1 MLFSRMIGDVKV
13 SNLIEYYGPTHD
25 PARVFPD
32 LDMATSM
39 EQAKALGPEQYCAEV
54 NRFIIAIQ
62 LWIVQIDQRTLLID
76 TGVGNRKV
84 RTTLRQNMLNTL
96 VPEWMASLGVTA
108 ASVTHVI
115 NTHLHSDHVGWNTE
129 LIDGQWRPTF
139 PNAEYFLPLA
149 DFEPLARQYANGNK
163 DAGGGSFADSV
174 LPVVDAGKVN
184 YIDGTGRIA
193 DLLDVEPIPGHTPGQ
208 VSLRLSSGGKEG
220 IFTAD
225 TFHSPIQIVQPN
237 INTTFCMD
245 KQLAIQ
251 SRRAVLAR
259 AAERSALIMPCHFGY
274 PHCGYVVKGSNDQ
287 YGFLP
292 EDRTR

>member
-32 LDMATSM
+32 LDMTASLT
-39 EQAKALGPEQYCAEV
+39 QAEALGPEQYCAGV
-54 NRFIIAIQ
+54 NRFIVAIQ
-62 LWIVQIDQRTLLID
+62 LWIVQYERRTILID
-76 TGVGNRKV
+76 TGVGNRKA

-96 VPEWMASLGVTA
+96 VPEWMASVGVTA

-129 LIDGQWRPTF
+129 QVDGRWQPTF
-139 PNAEYFLPLA
+139 PNAEYYLPLA
-149 DFEPLARQYANGNK
+149 DFEPLAQQYASGNK
-163 DAGGGSFADSV
+163 EAGGGSFLDSV
-174 LPVVDAGKVN
+174 LPVVDAGMVN
-184 YIDGTGRIA
+184 FIDGTGRIA
-193 DLLDVEPIPGHTPGQ
+193 DLLDIEPVPGHTPGQ
-208 VSLRLSSGGKEG
+208 VSLRLNAGGKEG

-225 TFHSPIQIVQPN
+225 VFHSPIQIVQPG

-245 KQLAIQ
+245 KKRAIE
-251 SRRAVLAR
+251 SRRALLAR
-259 AAERSALIMPCHFGY
+259 AAERNALIMPCHFGY
-274 PHCGYVVKGSNDQ
+274 PHCGYVLRGPGDQ
-287 YGFLP
+287 YSFIP